1 MLNSYILLLLKERK
15 TIWKNQKL
23 QLGSD
28 MFRNTRCCFY
38 SYPLALHSSRNIW
51 QFAPHPKRTLRRN
64 SRKDSIVSS
73 ASLPCVP
80 QQGIIVSNHEEI
92 QVTLSTTPSY
102 KHASVEMEAKKNPT
116 NFCSSSPKARPN
128 LCYRKKLG
136 SKKKW
141 LHPYNKK
148 VWRVVAFYSSL
159 VLFLKRWL
167 RKQRWIKGCLDVKA
181 SQPFLSAEVSMQ
193 ETLWTIMN
201 VCHPSGGKNT

>member
-64 SRKDSIVSS
+64 SRKDRTVSS

-92 QVTLSTTPSY
+92 QVTLSILHFCINTHQWKWKQKKTQPTSALLPQKQGQIYATGRSWGVRKNGCTLTIRKYEEWWPST
-102 KHASVEMEAKKNPT
+102 HPW
-116 NFCSSSPKARPN
+116 
-128 LCYRKKLG
+128 CYSWKDG
-136 SKKKW
+136 SE
-141 LHPYNKK
+141 NK
-148 VWRVVAFYSSL
+148 
-159 VLFLKRWL
+159 
-167 RKQRWIKGCLDVKA
+167 G
-181 SQPFLSAEVSMQ
+181 E
-193 ETLWTIMN
+193 
-201 VCHPSGGKNT
+201 